1 MLLEPHKV
9 MIDGHFT
16 FCPSRINFPPG
27 VHSLFQQ
34 MSQIFTYEQVAAHNT
49 KDDAWIIYGDRV
61 FDVTAYLD
69 EHPGGEE
76 VIIDCLGDDATEAF
90 DDIGHSEDAQQTLEQ
105 LLIGKL
111 EGGVKPKAAAG
122 KTSGEKTS
130 KFPLVA
136 AGVAALASVIYFA
149 TK

>member
-1 MLLEPHKV
+1 MSK
-9 MIDGHFT
+9 IFT
-16 FCPSRINFPPG
+16 FEE
-27 VHSLFQQ
+27 V
-34 MSQIFTYEQVAAHNT
+34 SQHNT
-49 KDDAWIIYGDRV
+49 KEDAWIIYGDRV

-90 DDIGHSEDAQQTLEQ
+90 DDIGHSEDAQKTLEE

-111 EGGVKPKAAAG
+111 EGGIKPKASSSKSNG
-122 KTSGEKTS
+122 NDSS

-136 AGVAALASVIYFA
+136 AGVAALAAVFYFA

>member
-1 MLLEPHKV
+1 MSKV
-9 MIDGHFT
+9 FT
-16 FCPSRINFPPG
+16 FEEVAQHNSR
-27 VHSLFQQ
+27 
-34 MSQIFTYEQVAAHNT
+34 
-49 KDDAWIIYGDRV
+49 DDAWIIYGDQV

-90 DDIGHSEDAQQTLEQ
+90 DDIGHSEDAHNTLKE

-111 EGGVKPKAAAG
+111 EGGVKPKASS
-122 KTSGEKTS
+122 SGSKNGDPS

-136 AGVAALASVIYFA
+136 AGVAALAAVYYFA